1 MILRWWDIA
10 RDLAI
15 KRTASTFWRASDID
29 ALFRKWLKEQ
39 GFLIRIGW

>member
-1 MILRWWDIA
+1 MILRRSDVA
-10 RDLAI
+10 GDSAI
-15 KRTASTFWRASDID
+15 KRAASTFWRASDID